1 MASKIIL
8 GVVAAI
14 ACGIGGAQ
22 AQVIQGVPVVEAM
35 NAYVEPTGLVE
46 VEAGRRIHIH
56 CLGSG
61 SPTVVFTAG
70 LGGWSG
76 SWALVQPEVAKTT
89 RACAW
94 DRAGFGLSDGDAQNA
109 QTSDQTTQDL
119 AKALAAA
126 GERGPFVLV
135 GHSAGAF
142 ETLTFV
148 DRHRDQAA
156 GVVFVDP
163 TRPHDMA
170 REAKAGPKA
179 AAADRAYFAS
189 EAKRLRDCAAGIEA
203 GTVKTGAP
211 AAPCFQYY
219 PEIPTA
225 AQTALARRDA
235 EPARLR
241 AQASL
246 YEEYEPN
253 GERVARDGRDWGDLP
268 LIVVSAG
275 AAADGGLWS
284 PDARDE
290 HAALFADW
298 TDSHK
303 TLAKLSRQG
312 ERRVAEGAGHLVQ
325 LQKPQVVI
333 EAVLDVVKAARPQ

>member
-1 MASKIIL
+1 MASKTIL
-8 GVVAAI
+8 GLAAAI
-14 ACGIGGAQ
+14 ACGVGGAQ

-35 NAYVEPTGLVE
+35 RAYVEPSGLVE
-46 VEAGRRIHIH
+46 VAPGRRIHMR
-56 CLGSG
+56 CQGTG

-76 SWALVQPEVAKTT
+76 SWALVHPEVAKTT

-94 DRAGFGLSDGDAQNA
+94 DRAGFGLSDGDAGNA

-126 GERGPFVLV
+126 GEQGPYVLV

-148 DRHRDQAA
+148 DRYRDQAA
-156 GVVFVDP
+156 GVVLVDP

-170 REAKAGPKA
+170 REALAGPKA
-179 AAADRAYFAS
+179 AAADRAYFAAES
-189 EAKRLRDCAAGIEA
+189 KRLRDCAAGIEA
-203 GTVKTGAP
+203 GTVQTGAP
-211 AAPCFQYY
+211 AAPCFEYY
-219 PEIPTA
+219 PEIPAA
-225 AQTALARRDA
+225 AQAVLARLDA

-246 YEEYEPN
+246 YEQYEPN

-275 AAADGGLWS
+275 AAAEGGLWS
-284 PDARDE
+284 PDAKDE

-298 TDSHK
+298 TDSHQGL
-303 TLAKLSRQG
+303 TRLSRRG
-312 ERRVAEGAGHLVQ
+312 ERRVAEGSGHLVQ
-325 LQKPQVVI
+325 LQKPQAVI
-333 EAVLDVVKAARPQ
+333 EAVLDVVKAVRAK